1 METQYIIFLDSD
13 DLFAS
18 ENCILHLV
26 KQTLIAKSDITLGKV
41 AVINESNNIIQHA
54 QENQILKKRITCN
67 SKEYLSQIQH
77 FYFAFSWGGLI
88 CLNLIKKYQI
98 YFPESIINED
108 VYFGFECFLNAQTIS
123 YTNNTIYLYRQR
135 AGSISHAQSFHQHKL
150 PLLAKSYLYN
160 ANYLLQL
167 LKKYPNESFT
177 HLIDRCLRYNASP
190 AITFCILSNTSKKS
204 DLKILLPYAN
214 SKAKLCFYFPCIFK
228 ILRSAKLKL
237 KSIQSYIS
245 SKITQ

>member
-1 METQYIIFLDSD
+1 MSTIDEKGNL
-13 DLFAS
+13 L
-18 ENCILHLV
+18 E
-26 KQTLIAKSDITLGKV
+26 LGKK
-41 AVINESNNIIQHA
+41 SPLFK
-54 QENQILKKRITCN
+54 NQDFMNCKDFLASIKHY
-67 SKEYLSQIQH
+67 YLA
-77 FYFAFSWGGLI
+77 FAP
-88 CLNLIKKYQI
+88 NVLIKTNLLI
-98 YFPESIINED
+98 HIRFPEFIINED
-108 VYFGFECFLNAQTIS
+108 LYFAFECFLNASNIASVDSPT
-123 YTNNTIYLYRQR
+123 YLYRQR

-214 SKAKLCFYFPCIFK
+214 SKAKLCFYFPFIFK
-228 ILRSAKLKL
+228 ALRSAKLKL
-237 KSIQSYIS
+237 KSIQSYFS